1 MLKTTLFEFNRK
13 GQLTIFTCS
22 ISYSLL
28 RRIIRYCADHA
39 RAKKIKKPF
48 KFRFIPTLTEIA

>member
-1 MLKTTLFEFNRK
+1 MLKTT
-13 GQLTIFTCS
+13 
-22 ISYSLL
+22 YSLL

-48 KFRFIPTLTEIA
+48 KFRFIPTLTVVA